1 MGILIADV
9 ADKGV
14 GSALY
19 MALSRTLIRTYAEEY
34 DADPEI
40 VFFAANNR
48 LLKDARANL
57 FITTFYG
64 ILDPSEGTL
73 TYCNAGHNPPYLV
86 RDSDEK
92 LVDSLTRTGI
102 AMGIEENTTW
112 TTEAITI
119 NAGDILVLYTDGIPD
134 AQDQDGDFFNDE
146 AIIDIA
152 QKNSG
157 RLAHEIQSSI
167 IESVQEFSGTTPQSD
182 DITLMVL
189 VRNK

>member
-1 MGILIADV
+1 
-9 ADKGV
+9 
-14 GSALY
+14 

-64 ILDPSEGTL
+64 ILDPSEGIL
-73 TYCNAGHNPPYLV
+73 TYCNAGHNPPYLI
-86 RDSDEK
+86 RDSDQK
-92 LVDSLTRTGI
+92 LVESLTRTGI
-102 AMGIEENTTW
+102 AMGIEANSTW
-112 TTEAITI
+112 TTETITI

-152 QKNSG
+152 RKNSG